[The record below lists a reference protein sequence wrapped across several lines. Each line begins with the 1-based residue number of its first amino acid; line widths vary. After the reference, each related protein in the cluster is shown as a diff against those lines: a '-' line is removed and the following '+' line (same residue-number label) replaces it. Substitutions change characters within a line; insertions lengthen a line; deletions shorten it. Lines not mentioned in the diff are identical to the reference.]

1 MAAVTASVISA
12 GLAIKGSQ
20 DVAAARRTAAAGQAE
35 AAARSAEILEREGRA
50 AEADIARSSAEAARR
65 VAMGIEEARAPIQ
78 PFTEAAGGYDVAKG
92 LIMGGGAIGGPLAES
107 IGGAAMAGGA
117 GQAFA
122 GLGSPIEQEKLR
134 QSQLAVS
141 GATPALTGALLTQ
154 GQQGISA
161 LGDVARIGQR
171 GFETQADIATG
182 AAAGRASALIG
193 QAPQLQQLQT
203 AQQEARLLGGIAGQ
217 QAQTQTAEQL
227 ARLAGRLV

>member
-1 MAAVTASVISA
+1 MAAITSLIVST
-12 GLAIKGSQ
+12 GLAIKGQQ
-20 DVAAARRTAAAGQAE
+20 DVKRARQEAAAGQAE
-35 AAARSAEILEREGRA
+35 AAERSAEILEREGRA

-65 VAMGIEEARAPIQ
+65 IASGIEEARAPIQ
-78 PFTEAAGGYDVAKG
+78 PFTEAAKGFDAAQG
-92 LIMGGGAIGGPLAES
+92 LIMDGGPIGGPLAES

-161 LGDVARIGQR
+161 LGDIARIGQR
-171 GFETQADIATG
+171 GLETQADIATG
-182 AAAGRASALIG
+182 GAAGRASALIG

-217 QAQTQTAEQL
+217 QAQAQTAEQL
-227 ARLAGRLV
+227 ARLAGRVV